1 MPYIDRWMKRPMKTT
16 TKCSYHQMTAIF
28 AFVSGILFCLP
39 TIASLISTKHI
50 TCQLYLP
57 HQPQVIR
64 IEPYNTWIMN
74 ADRYNQ
80 NPLIKKNVVTL
91 IMLTTWQLHSWSSAL
106 LLYCYS
112 FADVWSSHWNK
123 CTRIFSSSFICCTF
137 VV

>member
-80 NPLIKKNVVTL
+80 NPLIKKKRSYSDYVDDLAVTQL
-91 IMLTTWQLHSWSSAL
+91 ILSLVAIL
-106 LLYCYS
+106 LLLCRCLKQSLKQVHSY
-112 FADVWSSHWNK
+112 FL
-123 CTRIFSSSFICCTF
+123 
-137 VV
+137 